1 MKNYLLKTVAA
12 ASLVCA
18 TAFAAECVVTQTDN
32 AKAKSACN
40 SCCKA
45 KKCKTAKSQ
54 KYIGKKAAIDAALA
68 HAGLERS
75 AIRDLSCELEREN
88 GVMIYEVEFESGS
101 YDYEYD
107 IDAVTGKVLRS
118 KKELD

>member
-1 MKNYLLKTVAA
+1 MKRCLLTTLSAVALA
-12 ASLVCA
+12 CA
-18 TAFAAECVVTQTDN
+18 TAFAAECTAPQTEN
-32 AKAKSACN
+32 AKAKATAN

-45 KKCKTAKSQ
+45 KKCKAAKKQ
-54 KYIGKKAAIDAALA
+54 KYIGKKAAINAALA

-107 IDAVTGKVLRS
+107 IDAFTGKVLKS